1 MEVGKCIHENPSD
14 NDVGKH
20 IHENPYPKQ
29 LTDNSDTIG

>member
-1 MEVGKCIHENPSD
+1 MEVGKRIHENPSD

-29 LTDNSDTIG
+29 Q